1 MRTLRKFTTDKHM
14 PTAEFRSILKTIG
27 YVGVLRAA
35 ADLADGKLPKS
46 ERFEDAK
53 DWKVAIGRKIF
64 AHKLLIS
71 LTAEKLGCEGPW
83 NPDTFGGYNDTICK
97 KWFRDKLKFKIIK

>member
-1 MRTLRKFTTDKHM
+1 VIRHSGLLTPSPVFG
-14 PTAEFRSILKTIG
+14 PTRLPRCAPLAEAI
-27 YVGVLRAA
+27 RAG
-35 ADLADGKLPKS
+35 LGG

-71 LTAEKLGCEGPW
+71 LAAEKLGCEGPW